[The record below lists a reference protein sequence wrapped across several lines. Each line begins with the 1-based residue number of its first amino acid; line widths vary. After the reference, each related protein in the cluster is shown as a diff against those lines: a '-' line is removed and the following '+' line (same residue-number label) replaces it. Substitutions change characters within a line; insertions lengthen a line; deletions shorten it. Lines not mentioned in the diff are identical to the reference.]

1 MTWEVYICMCVYI
14 YIYIFFF
21 KLQPPLIVV
30 LPKAY
35 NPCNNKSCYLQLCFL
50 QVCLEVQK

>member
-1 MTWEVYICMCVYI
+1 MTWEVYICMYTYI
-14 YIYIFFF
+14 YIFFFFF

-30 LPKAY
+30 LSTAY
-35 NPCNNKSCYLQLCFL
+35 NPCNNNSCYLQLCFL